1 MHVPCP
7 IRINGIL
14 IMDLLRFSTAGS
26 VDDGKSTLIGRML
39 YDSKGIFED
48 QLEAVTNASKQRLS
62 TGIDLSLLTDGLRAE
77 REQGITIDV
86 AYRYF
91 ATPRRKF
98 IIADTPGHEQYTR
111 NMATGASTADL
122 AIILIDA
129 RKGVLEQSRRHS
141 VISAMLG
148 IPRICVAV
156 NKMDLVDW
164 SQDVFDKIRHDYLE
178 LAAKLGLAD
187 PRFIPLSALLGDNVV
202 TRSEHSAWYDGPTLI
217 DYLETVE
224 IPKERS
230 ADKFRFPVQY
240 VIRPDLHFRGFA
252 GQITSGSV
260 KPGDEI
266 EIVPSGKR
274 AIVKQLHFFDRDLA
288 EASFPKSLT
297 ITLDRE
303 VDVSRGDVLVRSEA
317 APQLGRDFEAQV
329 VWMDERPLAL
339 TRPYYLK
346 QGSRTV
352 RARIQRVLHR
362 TEIKTLS
369 EIPASNLGLNDIG
382 RLRITAAHPI
392 LLDPYS
398 TFRGTG
404 AFILIDP
411 ETNATVAAGM
421 IASDQPKV
429 SPDVVWS
436 ASEVTRTA
444 RESRQ
449 GHRGAVVWFTG
460 LSGSGKSTIAKALE
474 KRLFHDHRQVYLLDG
489 DNLRHGLCH
498 DLGFSSEGRT
508 ENLRRAAETAKIMV
522 DAGMIVLATF
532 ISPTLADRQMVQKIL
547 GDRDFLEVHV
557 STPLSECEARDPK
570 GLYAR
575 ARKGEIAEFTGVSA
589 PWEAPT
595 APSLTLPAH
604 EWPVAQSVQSLLKLL
619 EAKSVFLEIQDPPGG
634 GI

>member
-1 MHVPCP
+1 
-7 IRINGIL
+7 
-14 IMDLLRFSTAGS
+14 MDLLRFSTAGS

-48 QLEAVTNASKQRLS
+48 QLEAVTNASKQRLT

-141 VISAMLG
+141 AISALLG

-164 SQDVFDKIRHDYLE
+164 SQDVFDKIRQDYLD
-178 LAAKLGLAD
+178 LAAKLGLQD
-187 PRFIPLSALLGDNVV
+187 PQFIPLSALLGDNVV
-202 TRSEHSAWYDGPTLI
+202 TRSEQTPWYDGPTLI

-224 IPKERS
+224 IPKELS

-240 VIRPDLHFRGFA
+240 VVRPDLNFRGFA
-252 GQITSGSV
+252 GQIASGSV

-266 EIVPSGKR
+266 EVVSSGKR
-274 AIVKQLHFFDRDLA
+274 AVVKQLHFFDRDLETA
-288 EASFPKSLT
+288 TYPKSLT

-303 VDVSRGDVLVRSEA
+303 VDISRGDVLVKAGA
-317 APQLGRDFEAQV
+317 APKLSRDLDAQV
-329 VWMDERPLAL
+329 VWMDEKPLAL
-339 TRPYYLK
+339 TRPYFLK
-346 QGSRTV
+346 QGSKTV
-352 RARIQRVLHR
+352 RARITRVLHR
-362 TEIKTLS
+362 TDIKTLS

-382 RLRITAAHPI
+382 RVRISAAQPI
-392 LLDPYS
+392 LLDPYAQ
-398 TFRGTG
+398 FRRTG

-421 IASDQPKV
+421 VAQEQPQAS
-429 SPDVVWS
+429 SDVVWS
-436 ASEVTRTA
+436 ESDVSRVA
-444 RESRQ
+444 RETRN

-460 LSGSGKSTIAKALE
+460 LSGSGKSTIAKAFE
-474 KRLFHDHRQVYLLDG
+474 QKLFHDHRQVFLLDG
-489 DNLRHGLCH
+489 DNLRHGLNK
-498 DLGFSSEGRT
+498 DLGFSPEARS
-508 ENLRRAAETAKIMV
+508 ENLRRAAETAKILV

-532 ISPTLADRQMVQKIL
+532 ISPTQADRDTVRTVI
-547 GDRDFLEVHV
+547 GERDFLEVFV
-557 STPLSECEARDPK
+557 SAPLAECEKRDPK

-575 ARKGEIAEFTGVSA
+575 ARSGEIKEFTGISA
-589 PWEAPT
+589 PWEPPVS
-595 APSLTLPAH
+595 PSLVLASH
-604 EWPVAQSVQSLLKLL
+604 ETSVTESVTKLVELL
-619 EAKSVFLEIQDPPGG
+619 EGNGVFSETVEIPGG

>member
-1 MHVPCP
+1 
-7 IRINGIL
+7 
-14 IMDLLRFSTAGS
+14 MDLLRFSTAGS

-48 QLEAVTNASKQRLS
+48 QLEAVTSASKQRLA

-129 RKGVLEQSRRHS
+129 RKGVIEQSRRHS
-141 VISAMLG
+141 AISALLG

-178 LAAKLGLAD
+178 LADKLGISGVE
-187 PRFIPLSALLGDNVV
+187 FIPLSALLGDNVV
-202 TRSEHSAWYDGPTLI
+202 VRSELTPWYQGRTLI
-217 DYLETVE
+217 EYLETVE

-230 ADKFRFPVQY
+230 SDKFRFPVQY
-240 VIRPDLHFRGFA
+240 VVRPDLNFRGFA
-252 GQITSGSV
+252 GQIASGSV

-266 EIVPSGKR
+266 EVVPSGKR
-274 AIVKQLHFFDRDLA
+274 AVVKQLHFFDRDLP

-303 VDVSRGDVLVRSEA
+303 VDVSRGDVLVKAGA
-317 APQLGRDFEAQV
+317 APKLSRDLDAQV

-339 TRPYYLK
+339 TRPYFLK

-352 RARIQRVLHR
+352 RARITRVLYR
-362 TEIKTLS
+362 TDIQTLS
-369 EIPASNLGLNDIG
+369 EIPTSNLGLNDIG
-382 RLRITAAHPI
+382 RVRISAAQPI
-392 LLDPYS
+392 LLDPYAQ
-398 TFRGTG
+398 FRRTG

-421 IASDQPKV
+421 VAQDQPE
-429 SPDVVWS
+429 SSSDVVWS
-436 ASEVTRTA
+436 ESDVSRVSREA
-444 RESRQ
+444 RN
-449 GHRGAVVWFTG
+449 GHRGGVVWFTG

-489 DNLRHGLCH
+489 DNLRHGLNK
-498 DLGFSSEGRT
+498 DLGFSSEARR
-508 ENLRRAAETAKIMV
+508 ENLRRAAETAKILV
-522 DAGMIVLATF
+522 DAGFLVLATF
-532 ISPTLADRQMVQKIL
+532 ISPTAADRALVREVI
-547 GDRDFLEVHV
+547 GDRDFVEIHV
-557 STPLSECEARDPK
+557 STPLAACEARDPK

-575 ARKGEIAEFTGVSA
+575 ARSGEIREFTGVSA
-589 PWEAPT
+589 PWEP
-595 APSLTLPAH
+595 PAN
-604 EWPVAQSVQSLLKLL
+604 PLL
-619 EAKSVFLEIQDPPGG
+619 ELPTHKLSVPESVAKVVDLLESKGLFADVVEVPGG